1 MKYAKKNIHLKF
13 LKYKNKKFEGIVI
26 VMNNVNLIGRLTR
39 DSELRYTPSGIAV
52 ARFTLAV
59 QRDFYNNE
67 NVREVD
73 YINCIAWRKT
83 AENLANYTMK
93 GSLVG
98 VTGRIQT
105 RNYEN
110 SEGKKV
116 YVTEI
121 VAESV
126 QFLASPN
133 RNNQTNN
140 NQNQNPY
147 DDPFTNYGE
156 PIDINDEDLPF

>member
-1 MKYAKKNIHLKF
+1 
-13 LKYKNKKFEGIVI
+13 
-26 VMNNVNLIGRLTR
+26 MNNVNLIGRLTR
-39 DSELRYTPSGIAV
+39 DADLKYTPSGIAV

-59 QRDFYNNE
+59 QRSYFNSQNE
-67 NVREVD
+67 REVD
-73 YINCIAWRKT
+73 FISCVAWRKV

-98 VTGRIQT
+98 LTGRIQT

-126 QFLASPN
+126 QFLSSSQN
-133 RNNQTNN
+133 RNNNQTNTN
-140 NQNQNPY
+140 ANNTNQNQNPY

-156 PIDINDEDLPF
+156 PIDIKDEDLPF